1 MRVGNR
7 VSEVSQVNSAVDF
20 AGVPEFDQ
28 HPSRKWLIAA
38 SVMLGSFMQSL
49 DISIVNVA
57 LPYMQRS
64 FGAKLDQ
71 ITWVVTS
78 YLIAIGVVLPMTGWL
93 AARIG
98 RRLYFVASIT
108 CFMLASA
115 FCGAAQTLTQI
126 VIARFLQGAA
136 GAAMMPLAQAILLET
151 FPPYEHTLA
160 MSTLSLGSVMAP
172 VFGPTLGGWIT
183 MNLNW
188 RWNFYINVPVSAA
201 AAVMV
206 LSFVHDPPHLQKRT
220 RDEPIDYMGMIYITA
235 AFSLFEFVISRGQ
248 GAGWFAAPW
257 VRYCSALTVLFLV
270 LLVRHELRFPHPI
283 VDLRLL
289 KIFSFTLA
297 AFLVPIYTAVVF
309 TINVLNPLFIQE
321 VLGYDAEKT
330 GLLVSPRAVG
340 LAIGLVLVGQLSRR
354 AVDMRYY
361 PAIGLWLAA
370 YELWVM
376 SHWRLDT
383 GLYGLIWPIF
393 IFGIA
398 IGGTYSV
405 FTAAGMSEIP
415 RERLGFAAT
424 LFNIMANLGSATG
437 IALFSSMLTV
447 RHHTY
452 LAQLTAHAMNHVPAV
467 AAPAAAAKTVGR
479 TAWLMSYNYIYRTLM
494 YVLMIVAP
502 SCLLL
507 KRPASGTHMDAA
519 IE

>member
-1 MRVGNR
+1 M
-7 VSEVSQVNSAVDF
+7 SEVSPNSAAAVSRLADII
-20 AGVPEFDQ
+20 AENEQ
-28 HPSRKWLIAA
+28 HPSRKWLIAV

-49 DISIVNVA
+49 DISIINVA

-64 FGAKLDQ
+64 FGAKIDQ

-78 YLIAIGVVLPMTGWL
+78 YLIAIGVVLPMTGWI
-93 AARIG
+93 AIRIG
-98 RRLYFVASIT
+98 RRLYFIASIT
-108 CFMLASA
+108 AFMLASA

-126 VIARFLQGAA
+126 VIARFIQGAA

-188 RWNFYINVPVSAA
+188 RWNFYINVPVSALA
-201 AAVMV
+201 AIMV
-206 LSFVHDPPHLQKRT
+206 YTFVHDPPHMSKRT
-220 RDEPIDYMGMIYITA
+220 GDERIDYMGLIYITA
-235 AFSLFEFVISRGQ
+235 AFGLFEFIISRGQ
-248 GAGWFAAPW
+248 DVGWFAAPW
-257 VRYCSALTVLFLV
+257 ISYCSALCALLLV

-289 KIFSFTLA
+289 KIFSFSLA
-297 AFLVPIYTAVVF
+297 TFLVPIYTAVVF

-321 VLGYDAEKT
+321 VLGYNAEKT
-330 GLLVSPRAVG
+330 GLLVAPRAIG

-354 AVDMRYY
+354 ALDMRYY

-376 SHWRLDT
+376 SHWHLDT
-383 GLYGLIWPIF
+383 GTYGLIWPIF
-393 IFGIA
+393 VFGFA
-398 IGGTYSV
+398 VGGTYSV

-415 RERLGFAAT
+415 HERLGFAST

-452 LAQLTAHAMNHVPAV
+452 ITQLSAHVISHLAPGANPVVAV
-467 AAPAAAAKTVGR
+467 NAIRP
-479 TAWLMSYNYIYRTLM
+479 TAWLLTYNDIYRRLM
-494 YVLMIVAP
+494 FILMIVAP

-507 KRPASGTHMDAA
+507 KRPASGAHIDTA

>member
-1 MRVGNR
+1 
-7 VSEVSQVNSAVDF
+7 VSEPSGSNSA
-20 AGVPEFDQ
+20 ALAISPAAEEQWQPG
-28 HPSRKWLIAA
+28 HKWLIAV
-38 SVMLGSFMQSL
+38 SVMLGSFTQSL
-49 DISIVNVA
+49 DISIINVA
-57 LPYMQRS
+57 LPHMQRS
-64 FGAKLDQ
+64 FGVKVDQ

-98 RRLYFVASIT
+98 RRVYFMASIT
-108 CFMLASA
+108 SFMLASA
-115 FCGAAQTLTQI
+115 FCGAAQTITQI
-126 VIARFLQGAA
+126 IIARFIQGVA

-206 LSFVHDPPHLQKRT
+206 YSFVRDPPYLRRRNT
-220 RDEPIDYMGMIYITA
+220 NEPIDYMGMIYITA
-235 AFSLFEFVISRGQ
+235 AFGLFEFVISRGQ
-248 GAGWFAAPW
+248 GGGWFAAPW
-257 VRYCSALTVLFLV
+257 VRYCSALTALFLV

-289 KIFSFTLA
+289 KTFSFTLA

-309 TINVLNPLFIQE
+309 TVNVLNPLFMQE

-354 AVDMRYY
+354 DLDMRYY

-376 SHWRLDT
+376 SHWHLDT
-383 GLYGLIWPIF
+383 GIYGLIWPIF
-393 IFGIA
+393 VFGIA
-398 IGGTYSV
+398 IGGTFSV

-415 RERLGFAAT
+415 HERLGFASS

-437 IALFSSMLTV
+437 IALFSSVLTV
-447 RHHTY
+447 RHRSY
-452 LAQLTAHAMNHVPAV
+452 LATLTAQAMNHLPAG
-467 AAPAAAAKTVGR
+467 AAGNLAATSVGPM
-479 TAWLMSYNYIYRTLM
+479 AWLLSYNHIYRTLM

-507 KRPASGTHMDAA
+507 KRPATGAKIDPAV
-519 IE
+519 E

>member
-1 MRVGNR
+1 M
-7 VSEVSQVNSAVDF
+7 SEISSSDSAAV
-20 AGVPEFDQ
+20 AIAPEGPEGRGQ
-28 HPSRKWLIAA
+28 SVQKWLIAA
-38 SVMLGSFMQSL
+38 SVMLGTFMQSL
-49 DISIVNVA
+49 DISIINVA
-57 LPYMQRS
+57 LPHMQRS

-98 RRLYFVASIT
+98 RRIYFIASIT
-108 CFMLASA
+108 SFMLASA
-115 FCGAAQTLTQI
+115 LCGAAQTLPQI
-126 VIARFLQGAA
+126 VIARFIQGAA
-136 GAAMMPLAQAILLET
+136 GAAMLPLAQAILLEC

-183 MNLNW
+183 MHWNW
-188 RWNFYINVPVSAA
+188 RWNFYINVPVSAV

-206 LSFVHDPPHLQKRT
+206 YSFVHDPPHLRKPRSG
-220 RDEPIDYMGMIYITA
+220 EPVDYMGLLYITA
-235 AFSLFEFVISRGQ
+235 AFGLFEFVMSRGQ
-248 GAGWFAAPW
+248 SVGWFAAPW
-257 VRYCSALTVLFLV
+257 VRYCSILAAIFL
-270 LLVRHELRFPHPI
+270 LLLIRQELRFPHPI

-309 TINVLNPLFIQE
+309 TVNVLNPLFMQE

-354 AVDMRYY
+354 SLDMRYY

-376 SHWRLDT
+376 SRWHLDT
-383 GLYGLIWPIF
+383 GVYGLIWPIF
-393 IFGIA
+393 VFGLA
-398 IGGTYSV
+398 IGGTFSV

-415 RERLGFAAT
+415 HERLGFASS

-437 IALFSSMLTV
+437 IALFSSLLTV
-447 RHHTY
+447 KHRSY
-452 LAQLTAHAMNHVPAV
+452 LAHLTAQAMNHVPAGSM
-467 AAPAAAAKTVGR
+467 AYLAKSVGP
-479 TAWLMSYNYIYRTLM
+479 TAWLLSYNDIYRTLM

-507 KRPASGTHMDAA
+507 KRPASGTRMDVSVD
-519 IE
+519 

>member
-1 MRVGNR
+1 M
-7 VSEVSQVNSAVDF
+7 SEISSSDSAAV
-20 AGVPEFDQ
+20 AIEPGGPEGRGQ
-28 HPSRKWLIAA
+28 SVQKWLIAA
-38 SVMLGSFMQSL
+38 SVMLGTFMQSL
-49 DISIVNVA
+49 DISIINVA
-57 LPYMQRS
+57 LPHMQRS

-98 RRLYFVASIT
+98 RRIYFIASIT
-108 CFMLASA
+108 SFMLASA
-115 FCGAAQTLTQI
+115 LCGAAQTLPQI
-126 VIARFLQGAA
+126 VIARFIQGAA
-136 GAAMMPLAQAILLET
+136 GAAMLPLAQAILLEC

-183 MNLNW
+183 MHWNW
-188 RWNFYINVPVSAA
+188 RWNFYINVPVSAV

-206 LSFVHDPPHLQKRT
+206 YSFVHDPPHLRKPRSG
-220 RDEPIDYMGMIYITA
+220 EPVDYRGLLYITA
-235 AFSLFEFVISRGQ
+235 AFGLFEFVMSRGQ
-248 GAGWFAAPW
+248 SVGWFAAPW
-257 VRYCSALTVLFLV
+257 VRYCSMLAAIFL
-270 LLVRHELRFPHPI
+270 LLLIRQELRFPHPI

-309 TINVLNPLFIQE
+309 TVNVLNPLFMQE

-354 AVDMRYY
+354 SLDMRYY

-376 SHWRLDT
+376 SHWHLDT
-383 GLYGLIWPIF
+383 GVYGLIWPIF
-393 IFGIA
+393 VFGLA
-398 IGGTYSV
+398 IGGTFSV

-415 RERLGFAAT
+415 HERLGFASS

-437 IALFSSMLTV
+437 IALFSSLLTV
-447 RHHTY
+447 KHRSY
-452 LAQLTAHAMNHVPAV
+452 LAHLTAQAMNHVPAGSM
-467 AAPAAAAKTVGR
+467 AYLAKSVGP
-479 TAWLMSYNYIYRTLM
+479 TAWLLSYNDIYRTLM

-502 SCLLL
+502 TCLLL
-507 KRPASGTHMDAA
+507 KRPASGSRMDVSVD
-519 IE
+519 